1 MKFTGERFI
10 VGKAVGDITVEHLQR
25 YKSITYIVKGK
36 KVLDAA
42 CGEGYGSNILSQY
55 ATSVTGIDISNEA
68 VTYAKEHYKRDNLKY
83 ICASIENIPLEDHS
97 IDVIVSFETIE
108 HVNADLQ
115 EKFLQEI
122 KRVLKPDGILIMSSP
137 DKRIYSELKNFKNHY
152 HIHELYVEEFKLLLK
167 KQFKYV
173 ELFSQGIGNQ
183 RIGVIEK
190 IKRNNMN
197 RIRLLNNFLLKEI
210 DKQYVLAI
218 CSNEYISENM
228 SQLLMSVM
236 PFIPE
241 KPIRIFVDKGNNFNE
256 NDVIV
261 GKIKQEN
268 NIFKVKFIFDN
279 DSKKIIRLRF
289 DPTEK
294 EGCICKIIYLKS
306 NVENLTI
313 EAVNKSKTSI
323 KGDLF
328 LTDDPQYIIKG
339 NFDGIKEIEIKYIF
353 EPISLDKIVP
363 VLNKKINKNITEIK
377 NKNEEIKNKNEEI
390 KNKNEELQAIYNSKG
405 YILLRKYYNLRDR
418 MLPIGSNRRLVIKSI
433 AKCFINFRYIKR
445 FFNKNNI
452 KKSIIILKK
461 GGVRQLL
468 VKFNDKMNRTK
479 LKEKVV
485 QNEYNYLNSSLKN
498 NIIKIEDNNLVIDII
513 IPIYNAYDYTKKCIE
528 TVWKNTDINYNLYLI
543 NDCSTDKRIH
553 ELLIS
558 LSKYGKPCNLKQLNI
573 IENETNLGFIESV
586 NKAVALSKN
595 NIVLLNTDTEVPP
608 NWLSRLIYPML
619 KNEMIASITPFSNC
633 ATICSFPNF
642 CTDNDLPKNISLDE
656 LDKLFSDYGCTQII
670 DIPTGVGFCMAM
682 SRICLSKFGVLDI
695 IYGKGYGEENDWCR
709 RVAKNGYRNVMVTNL
724 FVYHKHGAS
733 FSEQID
739 KSKQER
745 IEENL
750 IILTKRYP
758 EYTRLVDEFIAKDPI
773 KNIRE
778 FLYYI
783 YLERI
788 NIDKEEGI
796 LFINHSCGG
805 GATVYQDTLINK
817 WKNKKRIYS
826 IELSSD
832 LVSLCFIIYRDKEKK
847 SFYFNFKEMDESQ
860 FNSLIKA
867 FNITYIYIN
876 QLVTYPIEKI
886 INLIKATKLKYTF
899 FIHDFYAV
907 CPEYTLLNQNRVY
920 CKAEKNIDK
929 CNICLKE
936 QSNIICKDI
945 KRWRNVFHDFLLKAN
960 EVIAPS
966 NSTARI
972 INSYYS
978 DVKIVVKEHSVPKY
992 VHKTFN
998 PEFLKK
1004 DILNIAVIGAIGEQK
1019 GSKIVYELV
1028 ERIREEK
1035 LPINIKI
1042 IGITDLQ
1049 NKYYKSKDGILE
1061 ITGRYNKEE
1070 ISDLLAKY
1078 QVGVVLI
1085 PSICPETYSYT
1096 TSEAIFSGYPVIVF
1110 NLGAPAERV
1119 NKLKCGWILNECKS
1133 QYVLDKIKHLT
1144 DDNIFELS

>member
-1 MKFTGERFI
+1 MIKYVKFSVERKEQYQIETSILSINGKDIIQKRAMSESSIIHIDTIEENCRILSEIYGCEYVAQCKRIDKETIWIEYITGETLSQKLNRF
-10 VGKAVGDITVEHLQR
+10 LQNDNEKGFYKLIDR
-25 YKSITYIVKGK
+25 YIEILLKPYPETLTNYSLEEMNNSKRKYNIDLTFDNIFVKGDK
-36 KVLDAA
+36 FIITDYEWLFEKLDKNFVLYRALI
-42 CGEGYGSNILSQY
+42 GFYTRNSNI
-55 ATSVTGIDISNEA
+55 ISNE
-68 VTYAKEHYKRDNLKY
+68 
-83 ICASIENIPLEDHS
+83 
-97 IDVIVSFETIE
+97 
-108 HVNADLQ
+108 
-115 EKFLQEI
+115 
-122 KRVLKPDGILIMSSP
+122 
-137 DKRIYSELKNFKNHY
+137 FKNQY
-152 HIHELYVEEFKLLLK
+152 LFKYDLLNKEKDYEKQEYDFVKNVLDNSCDKYK
-167 KQFKYV
+167 KQ
-173 ELFSQGIGNQ
+173 
-183 RIGVIEK
+183 
-190 IKRNNMN
+190 IKNIFHEIN
-197 RIRLLNNFLLKEI
+197 RE
-210 DKQYVLAI
+210 
-218 CSNEYISENM
+218 
-228 SQLLMSVM
+228 
-236 PFIPE
+236 
-241 KPIRIFVDKGNNFNE
+241 
-256 NDVIV
+256 
-261 GKIKQEN
+261 KQEWN
-268 NIFKVKFIFDN
+268 DKVK
-279 DSKKIIRLRF
+279 
-289 DPTEK
+289 
-294 EGCICKIIYLKS
+294 
-306 NVENLTI
+306 
-313 EAVNKSKTSI
+313 NK
-323 KGDLF
+323 D
-328 LTDDPQYIIKG
+328 
-339 NFDGIKEIEIKYIF
+339 KEIE
-353 EPISLDKIVP
+353 E
-363 VLNKKINKNITEIK
+363 
-377 NKNEEIKNKNEEI
+377 KNEEIKNKN
-390 KNKNEELQAIYNSKG
+390 KELQAIYNSKG
-405 YILLRKYYNLRDR
+405 YILVRKYYKLRDR
-418 MLPIGSNRRLVIKSI
+418 ILPIGSNRRLVIKLI

-445 FFNKNNI
+445 FFNKNNV

-461 GGVRQLL
+461 GGFRQLL

-479 LKEKVV
+479 LKEKVI

-558 LSKYGKPCNLKQLNI
+558 LSKYSKPCNLKQLNI

-642 CTDNDLPKNISLDE
+642 CTDNELPKNISLDE
-656 LDKLFSDYGCTQII
+656 LNKLFSDYGCTQII

-724 FVYHKHGAS
+724 FVYHKHGVS

-1019 GSKIVYELV
+1019 GSKIIYELV
-1028 ERIREEK
+1028 EKIREEN

-1049 NKYYKSKDGILE
+1049 NEYYKSKDGILE

-1070 ISDLLAKY
+1070 ISELLAKY
-1078 QVGVVLI
+1078 QIGVVVI
-1085 PSICPETYSYT
+1085 PSIWPETYSYT
-1096 TSEAIFSGYPVIVF
+1096 TSEAVFSGYPVIVF

-1119 NKLKCGWILNECKS
+1119 CKLKCGWVLDECKS
-1133 QYVLDKIKHLT
+1133 QYVLDIIKNLL
-1144 DDNIFELS
+1144 DDNIIKLS